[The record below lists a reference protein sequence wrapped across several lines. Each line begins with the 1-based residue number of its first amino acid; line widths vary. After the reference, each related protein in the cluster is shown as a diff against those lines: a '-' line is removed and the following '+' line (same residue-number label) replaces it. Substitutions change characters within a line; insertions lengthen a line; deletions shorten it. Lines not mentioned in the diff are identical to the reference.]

1 MAEYKL
7 EGGGVITDTDIDRIC
22 REFENE
28 SWSGRLERIHH
39 GPAALSDE
47 PLVTV
52 AVKFPQSMV
61 AAIDGV
67 SKNRSDFIRRAVAAA
82 L

>member
-7 EGGGVITDTDIDRIC
+7 EGGGVITDADIDLIL

-28 SWSGRLERIHH
+28 SWSGHLERIHR

-47 PLVTV
+47 PMVTV